1 MIDKQPILNSVNLA
15 INQSLAALNDDLA
28 ALMQSRVNE
37 IIQNELE
44 SGNLANRIQRGIV
57 DFLSAV
63 IDEDYKQVLLARIA
77 NNTDQFV
84 NTEFAKTLSATR
96 QTIDQSLS
104 ALNTEMTTTVQERI
118 DQMVRTELGQG
129 QLNSKLDIGVVKF
142 LSFIVDENYKQI
154 LLSRITQETD
164 AFVATTFAKTVK
176 EIRQSINQRATE
188 IIDDTISTVDLTATV
203 RQAVGNVLSDNKFV
217 SAWPKNSVPV
227 DVIDFTNGV
236 ISANVLKGGIAQN
249 FASTGI
255 ADLAS
260 TTQVTVLDDRVTVLG
275 NLQVSGNLSLG
286 GLVNTDSEFYRN
298 LSQNLQQAAA
308 EQVGTLVKNEIKA
321 NLGGAI
327 TDKFSSGISAS
338 AVKFNNVPLVQNG
351 KLNQHVLESN
361 LQKLGRLVELDV
373 GGEVSLFDTVRVLK
387 QRVGI
392 NTFEPETTLDLWDQ
406 EVQIIIGK
414 REANTGYIGLG
425 RPGTLKLGVNRNNA
439 ITILP
444 DGGVEIPDLRV
455 GQFEKISMTVSSS
468 IPATAG
474 TPGDIIFNNDPKSN
488 GVFAW
493 VCLEGTR
500 WAPVRLDM

>member
-1 MIDKQPILNSVNLA
+1 MIDKQPILNSVTLA
-15 INQSLAALNDDLA
+15 IDQSLASLNDDLT
-28 ALMQSRVNE
+28 ALMQNRVNE
-37 IIQNELE
+37 IIQEEFN
-44 SGNLANRIQRGIV
+44 SGYLTDRIQRGIV
-57 DFLSAV
+57 DFLSSV
-63 IDEDYKQVLLARIA
+63 IDEDYKQILLARIA

-84 NTEFAKTLSATR
+84 NTEFAKTLDNTR
-96 QTIDQSLS
+96 QTINHSLA
-104 ALNTEMTTTVQERI
+104 ALNVEMAATINSRI
-118 DQMVRTELGQG
+118 DQMLHTELGQG
-129 QLNSKLDIGVVKF
+129 QLNSKFDIGVVKF
-142 LSFIVDENYKQI
+142 LSFLVDENYKQI

-164 AFVATTFAKTVK
+164 TFVATTFAKTLK

-188 IIDDTISTVDLTATV
+188 IIDDTISTVDLAATV
-203 RQAVGNVLSDNKFV
+203 RQAIGNVLSDNKFV
-217 SAWPKNSVPV
+217 SAWPKNSIPV
-227 DVIDFTNGV
+227 DVVNFSGGE
-236 ISANVLKGGIAQN
+236 ISANVLNGGIARN

-260 TTQVTVLDDRVTVLG
+260 TTKVIVFNDRVSVNG

-286 GLVNTDSEFYRN
+286 GLVNTDSEFYRD
-298 LSQNLQQAAA
+298 LSQNLQRDTA

-321 NLGGAI
+321 NLSGAI
-327 TDKFSSGISAS
+327 TDKFSSGINAS
-338 AVKFNNVPLVQNG
+338 AVKFNNVPLVQMG

-373 GGEVSLFDTVRVLK
+373 GGEVSLFDTVRVHK

-392 NTFEPETTLDLWDQ
+392 NTFEPESTLDIWDQ

-414 REANTGYIGLG
+414 KEANTGYIGLG
-425 RPGTLKLGVNRNNA
+425 RPGTLRLGVNRNSS
-439 ITILP
+439 ITIMP
-444 DGGVEIPDLRV
+444 TGAVEIPELRV

-474 TPGDIIFNNDPKSN
+474 TPGDIIFNNNPNSN
-488 GVFAW
+488 GIFAW

>member
-1 MIDKQPILNSVNLA
+1 MIDKQPILNSVTLA
-15 INQSLAALNDDLA
+15 IDQSLASLNDDLT

-37 IIQNELE
+37 IIQEEFN
-44 SGNLANRIQRGIV
+44 SGYLTDRIQRSIV
-57 DFLSAV
+57 DFLSSV
-63 IDEDYKQVLLARIA
+63 IDEDYKQILLARIA

-84 NTEFAKTLSATR
+84 NTEFAKTLDHTR
-96 QTIDQSLS
+96 QTINHSLA
-104 ALNTEMTTTVQERI
+104 ALNVEMVATINSRI
-118 DQMVRTELGQG
+118 DQMLHTELGQG
-129 QLNSKLDIGVVKF
+129 QLNSKFDIGVVKF
-142 LSFIVDENYKQI
+142 LSFLVDENYKQI

-164 AFVATTFAKTVK
+164 TFVATTFAKTLK

-203 RQAVGNVLSDNKFV
+203 RQAISNVLSDNKFV
-217 SAWPKNSVPV
+217 SAWPKNSIPV
-227 DVIDFTNGV
+227 DVVNFGGGE
-236 ISANVLKGGIAQN
+236 ISASVLKGGIARN

-255 ADLAS
+255 VDLAS
-260 TTQVTVLDDRVTVLG
+260 ITQVTVFDDRVTVRG

-286 GLVNTDSEFYRN
+286 GLVNTDSEFYRD
-298 LSQNLQQAAA
+298 LSQNLQRDTA
-308 EQVGTLVKNEIKA
+308 EQVGTLVKNEIKL
-321 NLGGAI
+321 NLIGSI
-327 TDKFSSGISAS
+327 TDKFSGGINAS
-338 AVKFNNVPLVQNG
+338 AVKFNNVPLVQMG

-373 GGEVSLFDTVRVLK
+373 GGEVSLFDTVRVHK

-392 NTFEPETTLDLWDQ
+392 NTFEPESTLDIWDQ
-406 EVQIIIGK
+406 EVQIVIGK
-414 REANTGYIGLG
+414 KEANTGYIGLG
-425 RPGTLKLGVNRNNA
+425 RPGTLRLGVNRNSA

-444 DGGVEIPDLRV
+444 NGAVEIPDLRV